1 MGYYS
6 TLEGR
11 IAIDPPLP
19 WSVVAES
26 DYVGD
31 LGALRGV
38 WFELD
43 VKSRW
48 EGDDEIVTRRA
59 VAIVGPEERRKHYE
73 LENHLREIA
82 ELIGPDRDAVGWL
95 VREGEEQGDIARYG
109 IRRGKLVV
117 EKADVRWPDGSPVY

>member
-6 TLEGR
+6 SLEGR
-11 IAIDPPLP
+11 ITIDPPLP
-19 WSVVAES
+19 WSAVAET

-48 EGDDEIVTRRA
+48 EGDDEIVTRTA
-59 VAIVGPEERRKHYE
+59 VAVVGPEESRKHYE

-82 ELIGPDRDAVGWL
+82 ALIGPDRDAVGWL
-95 VREGEEQGDIARYG
+95 VREGEEQGDVARYG

-117 EKADVRWPDGSPVY
+117 EKAEVRWPDGTLVY

>member
-6 TLEGR
+6 SLDGR
-11 IAIDPPLP
+11 IEIDPPLP
-19 WSVVAES
+19 WSAVAET

-31 LGALRGV
+31 VGALRGV

-59 VAIVGPEERRKHYE
+59 VAVVGEEERRKHYE
-73 LENHLREIA
+73 LEEHLREIA
-82 ELIGPDRDAVGWL
+82 ELIGPDRDTPGWL
-95 VREGEEQGDIARYG
+95 VREGEEQGDIQRYG
-109 IRRGKLVV
+109 IRHGKLIV
-117 EKADVRWPDGSPVY
+117 EKAEVRWPDGSLVY

>member
-6 TLEGR
+6 SLEGR
-11 IAIDPPLP
+11 IEIDPPLP
-19 WSVVAES
+19 WSMVADS

-43 VKSRW
+43 VKTRT
-48 EGDDEIVTRRA
+48 EGDDEIVTRTA
-59 VAIVGPEERRKHYE
+59 VAVVGPEERHTHYE
-73 LENHLREIA
+73 LESHLEEIA

-95 VREGEEQGDIARYG
+95 VRKGNEQGDVARYG
-109 IRRGKLVV
+109 IWRGKLII
-117 EKADVRWPDGSPVY
+117 EKADIRWPDGTSVC